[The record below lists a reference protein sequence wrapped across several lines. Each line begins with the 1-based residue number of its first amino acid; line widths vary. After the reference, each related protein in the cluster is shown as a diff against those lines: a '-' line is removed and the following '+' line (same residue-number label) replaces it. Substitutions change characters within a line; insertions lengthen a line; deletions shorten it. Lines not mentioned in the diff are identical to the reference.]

1 MKKWHQIILFFYIL
15 LLGQFCQAQRLDM
28 ILIPKMES
36 YEMDIQN
43 TYREYQ
49 KIYYERKSSLQEL
62 RAFEEIISVYVSQIL
77 EIHETLT
84 LSGYGNVEAPR
95 DIAARALI
103 YRALI
108 FLEKAPL
115 NIHYYEQACYDYYR
129 ALAMFENANDEVP
142 ALFKRSPHPIK
153 VGNKEYARLI
163 DIIDRKSS
171 ELYAFG
177 KVELHLQNFKI
188 TTNLNID
195 DLEFL
200 RVESPGDKR
209 KFTYHRAEKLIKQA
223 FRNALSN
230 TDRNSVFLALPEGS
244 YIIRSKSRN
253 SSSRYTYLSA
263 FYVRANQQHDYIV
276 EPLMDWFI
284 TYENPTTSKPQYIRQ
299 YAEHETPS
307 QGSDSGQN
315 IFRRSYETQELNRS
329 EKIEIL
335 SGMVDSSL
343 GKVDVNLIFNLRDA
357 WIRSKFASTVADV
370 LIDYVETTTYYN
382 SWSHWMLSWIIAR
395 EVTQKF
401 SPETEVPT
409 ELIKM
414 IYFTL
419 KELEG

>member
-1 MKKWHQIILFFYIL
+1 MKKWIPLIL
-15 LLGQFCQAQRLDM
+15 LLHIIFFNKICQAQRLDM

-36 YEMDIQN
+36 YELDIQN

-49 KIYYERKSSLQEL
+49 RIYYEQKSSLAEL
-62 RAFEEIISVYVSQIL
+62 RAFEDIISVYVSQIL

-84 LSGYGNVEAPR
+84 LSGFGNLEAPR

-115 NIHYYEQACYDYYR
+115 NVHYYEQSCYDYYR
-129 ALAMFENANDEVP
+129 ALAMFENATDKVP
-142 ALFKRSPHPIK
+142 ALFKRSPHSIK
-153 VGNKEYARLI
+153 VGSREYARLI
-163 DIIDRKSS
+163 DIIDSKSS

-177 KVELHLQNFKI
+177 KVELNLRNFKI

-200 RVESPGDKR
+200 RVESSVNKK
-209 KFTYHRAEKLIKQA
+209 KFTYLYAEKLIKDA
-223 FRNALSN
+223 FRNVLSKN
-230 TDRNSVFLALPEGS
+230 EKNNIFLALPEGS
-244 YIIRSKSRN
+244 YIIRSKTRN

-263 FYVRANQQHDYIV
+263 LYVRANQQHEYIV

-284 TYENPTTSKPQYIRQ
+284 AYENPTTRKPHFIRQ
-299 YAEHETPS
+299 QAQNENPS
-307 QGSDSGQN
+307 QGSDSGR
-315 IFRRSYETQELNRS
+315 IFTQRFDDSQKLS
-329 EKIEIL
+329 QTQKLEIL
-335 SGMVDSSL
+335 TGMVDSSL

-357 WIRSKFASTVADV
+357 WIRSKFASTVAEI
-370 LIDYVETTTYYN
+370 LLHHVETTTYYN
-382 SWSHWMLSWIIAR
+382 CWSQWMLSWIIAR

-419 KELEG
+419 QEL